1 MKLFAATF
9 PWGDAAIAALCPDH
23 EGSLLI
29 DQMPYEKLYALLAD
43 IAPTMVAWEPCG
55 GSHQIGHEVKTSICL
70 SDFFK
75 SIEYQGCAKDLLCV
89 KIDPVMPFLDL
100 GHSFSQ
106 QRFNLKVG

>member
-1 MKLFAATF
+1 MKLFAATL

-75 SIEYQGCAKDLLCV
+75 SIELTAFSIELNTKTARMTC
-89 KIDPVMPFLDL
+89 FL
-100 GHSFSQ
+100 SKSIP
-106 QRFNLKVG
+106 